1 MNNMELWNRVS
12 KTDKKYIKKG
22 YKGKDYLFSI
32 NPQYQRKLA
41 TEIFGPI
48 GEGWGVSDLRVEI
61 AGEILVYTATL
72 WYIYQPAGSTLINAK
87 KGKFAIASDWN
98 LGPDCVKSARTD
110 AITKGLS
117 ELGFNAD
124 IFLGELDV
132 VDAYFTN
139 KESEEGAATSQPQ
152 VSQDRA
158 DDEWRSQ
165 PIGYGKKYKDL
176 TWDMLADQDLQ
187 YLQWM
192 AQKAEKISDD
202 KKQKA
207 LHMLSLKPLEDRYGR
222 S

>member
-1 MNNMELWNRVS
+1 MNNMKLWNSVS

-22 YKGKDYLFSI
+22 YRGKDYLFSI
-32 NPQYQRKLA
+32 NPQYQKKIA
-41 TEIFGPI
+41 THTFGPI
-48 GEGWGVSDLRVEI
+48 GQGWGIKNQQIQFVDKFVI
-61 AGEILVYTATL
+61 YTATL
-72 WYIYQPAGSTLINAK
+72 WYTFDNTELGSAK
-87 KGKFAIASDWN
+87 TPGEFDIASEWDI
-98 LGPDCVKSARTD
+98 GPDCVKSARTD

-124 IFLGELDV
+124 IFLGELD
-132 VDAYFTN
+132 N